1 LSQPQL
7 EVENESI
14 CICSTADLEAAA
26 AAANAPALTAQQI
39 VAVLRSMDANGA
51 EKLHWQ
57 TSIADLMIESWQ

>member
-1 LSQPQL
+1 MNLFASVQQRI
-7 EVENESI
+7 SRH
-14 CICSTADLEAAA
+14 AA

-39 VAVLRSMDANGA
+39 VAVLRSMDANAA